1 MNSRLHHAPVSSEYN
16 QKLFQ
21 LNKFIYNSISN
32 VKINLFKYII
42 RFTFLQIVITYLT
55 IWFFDNFI
63 IFSAEDKFQLYLN
76 LIEDRNRFI
85 PFIPLNL
92 ISVDTVL
99 SLICFLFLVILYSTK
114 FYTYVNELDFAYE
127 RNYIDEFL
135 SIYLLWNSFL
145 FSSFFIFRFSGLSRG
160 NLLLFTFIIPI
171 TLLLFRNGEILSGI
185 LGRPIIS
192 ENFICFN
199 LNEESI
205 FRNLRIMSFRKNVGN
220 FEIKSSNKIIEKID
234 KINKKTNINL
244 VVINLKAQ
252 NDIPKKLEEYL
263 INLNKKV
270 LLMSDNS
277 IKFKNNFLFRK
288 EIIDKKN
295 FVYFNNDI
303 QYGSK
308 YILKRLIDL
317 IIGITLLLT
326 LMPIFIGIYLFIRL
340 SNGTPVFIKQ
350 KRVGLHGK
358 LFIMYKFRTM
368 QHNSHSL
375 RKDLEGLNK
384 KTGPL
389 FKIENDPRII
399 KGGNFL
405 RKFSLDEIPQLI
417 NVLLGNMSL
426 VGPRP
431 LFDTD
436 TKLFNKNY
444 MRRLNVMPGMTGLLQ
459 INDRNADDFDT
470 WFKYD
475 SEYIENWSLYLDLKI
490 LIKTLP
496 SLFNKKVQG
505 L

>member
-1 MNSRLHHAPVSSEYN
+1 M
-16 QKLFQ
+16 
-21 LNKFIYNSISN
+21 
-32 VKINLFKYII
+32 KIINYFKYLI
-42 RFTFLQIVITYLT
+42 RFVFLLLLISSIT
-55 IWFFDNFI
+55 IWYFDRFVFLDDEHK
-63 IFSAEDKFQLYLN
+63 FSIYQN
-76 LIEDRNRFI
+76 LLEDRLRFYSY
-85 PFIPLNL
+85 IPLSWITIDGLFFVL
-92 ISVDTVL
+92 IF
-99 SLICFLFLVILYSTK
+99 IFLVILYITK
-114 FYTYVNELDFAYE
+114 FYTYVNELDFTYD
-127 RNYIDEFL
+127 NKYLDDYINL
-135 SIYLLWNSFL
+135 YLMWNSYIITSL
-145 FSSFFIFRFSGLSRG
+145 YVFRITGLSRG
-160 NLLLFTFIIPI
+160 NLVLFTFVIPFI
-171 TLLLFRNGEILSGI
+171 LFFFRNSEMLSLV
-185 LGRPIIS
+185 LGKAVS
-192 ENFICFN
+192 KENFISFN
-199 LNEESI
+199 LDNFSN
-205 FRNLRIMSFRKNVGN
+205 FRNLRILSYRK
-220 FEIKSSNKIIEKID
+220 EQLSIKCAESKLTKFVTDEVD
-234 KINKKTNINL
+234 QLNKKVNINL
-244 VVINLKAQ
+244 VVLNLEK
-252 NDIPKKLEEYL
+252 IKTLSRKLENYL
-263 INLNKKV
+263 ININKKV
-270 LLMSDNS
+270 LIISKEELNFNVTFIYRV
-277 IKFKNNFLFRK
+277 IKINDTY
-288 EIIDKKN
+288 IY
-295 FVYFNNDI
+295 YFNNDI